1 MQTINLGSV
10 QAPYFEQ
17 VLTIQPNQSVI
28 INYAFESFQLLDA
41 SLQDT
46 LEVTF
51 GGAGVQSKFSAGM
64 GYELTEPVQYVQ
76 LFNTSKTEQITIRF
90 ALAIGNITDN
100 RLNIS
105 GVVNTSTVLKQAS
118 AVTWATVNASSST
131 TYSIPDNSNI
141 SILVTSGTV
150 TMNLSGNSGNG
161 ITLSSGQSVEFST
174 VNAQTL
180 TLSGGV
186 VNIQVQEF

>member
-1 MQTINLGSV
+1 MQVINLGSV

-105 GVVNTSTVLKQAS
+105 GTVNTSTVLKQAS
-118 AVTWATVNASSST
+118 TVTWATVNASSST

-180 TLSGGV
+180 TLSGGI

>member
-1 MQTINLGSV
+1 MQVINLGSV

-17 VLTIQPNQSVI
+17 ELIIPANQSVI
-28 INYAFESFQLLDA
+28 INYAFESFQLLEA

-64 GYELTEPVQYVQ
+64 GYKLTEPVQYVQ
-76 LFNTSKTEQITIRF
+76 LFNTSSTQQITIRF
-90 ALAIGNITDN
+90 ALALGDIADN

-105 GVVNTSTVLKQAS
+105 GTVNTSTILKQAS
-118 AVTWATVNASSST
+118 TVTWATVNASSST
-131 TYSIPDNSNI
+131 TYSIPGNSNI

-161 ITLSSGQSVEFST
+161 ITLSTGQSVEFST

-180 TLSGGV
+180 TLNGGT